1 MKKQHSIVFR
11 PNEVTMIIEDG
22 NTIFQAAAEAGLN
35 VDGPCGG
42 KGTCG
47 KCKVYV
53 MENDIKKPVLACK
66 TPVKN
71 DMTIYIPEKDSVL
84 FRKGEDDYGK
94 INIELEPRIW
104 KEYYSV
110 PEPEIESQYS
120 DLTRLYQAIGRE
132 IPLTYAVLKTLPEVL
147 REGNHKI
154 TATYT
159 RDLVL
164 SIEPGNTADEFFGLA
179 VDIGT
184 TTVVASLVSLKTGE
198 IIYTASA
205 LNTQNTFGADVIAR
219 IEHVIN
225 HPHGLRQL
233 QQRILSVINNLIDK
247 VCLKNNTSANN
258 IYKVVVVGNTTME
271 HLFLGIDPRYLG
283 PAPFIPAITHSI
295 DLEAQEIELK
305 INPSGRIHLLPNIAG
320 YVGGDTTSVILATEI
335 YKKTGVYL
343 AVDIG
348 TNGEIVLSIDGKMFT
363 CSTAAGPAFEGA
375 QIRCGMR
382 AASGA
387 IEGVEF
393 SRDISLKVIGD
404 AWPTGICGSGLFQA
418 VQVMVELGVV
428 EPSGRMITRE
438 EGEQKGIPAII
449 LDRLSKDEEKGS
461 YFILS
466 QQRDDNDT
474 VMITQKDIRELQLA
488 KGAIR
493 TGIEI
498 LLREAG
504 ITVSDIDQILLAGA
518 FGNYIDKRSA
528 LSLGLLPEL
537 PINKIQTVGNAAGT
551 GAKIA
556 LISDLLL
563 NEADSIS
570 RKVRHIE
577 LSTRMEFHELFIEY
591 LPFSK
596 TY

>member
-1 MKKQHSIVFR
+1 MKKQHSIVFL
-11 PNEVTMIIEDG
+11 PDEVTMIIEDG

-35 VDGPCGG
+35 VEGPCGG

-53 MENDIKKPVLACK
+53 IEDGIKKPVLACRTSIK
-66 TPVKN
+66 E
-71 DMTIYIPEKDSVL
+71 DMTVHIPEKDSVL
-84 FRKGEDDYGK
+84 FRKGEDDYAK
-94 INIELEPRIW
+94 INIELEPGIW

-110 PEPEIESQYS
+110 PEPEMESQYS
-120 DLTRLYQAIGRE
+120 DLARLYQASDRE
-132 IPLTYAVLKTLPEVL
+132 IPLTYAALKSLPAVL
-147 REGNHKI
+147 RAGNHKI
-154 TATYT
+154 TAVFTK
-159 RDLVL
+159 DVLL
-164 SIEPGNTADEFFGLA
+164 SIEQGNTTDDFYGLA

-184 TTVVASLVSLKTGE
+184 TTVVASLVSLNTGE
-198 IIYTASA
+198 VIYTASA
-205 LNTQNTFGADVIAR
+205 SNTQNTFGADVIAR

-225 HPHGLRQL
+225 HQQGLRQL

-271 HLFLGIDPRYLG
+271 HLFLGIDPRFLG

-305 INPSGRIHLLPNIAG
+305 INPCGRIHLLPNIAG

-335 YKKTGVYL
+335 YKKPGVYL

-393 SRDISLKVIGD
+393 SDDISLKVIGD

-418 VQVMVELGVV
+418 VQVMVELGIV

-449 LDRLSKDEEKGS
+449 LDRLGKDEEKGS

-466 QQRDDNDT
+466 SQLDGYEA

-493 TGIEI
+493 TGIEV

-504 ITVSDIDQILLAGA
+504 ITLNDIDEILLAGA

-528 LSLGLLPEL
+528 LSLGLLPGL
-537 PINKIQTVGNAAGT
+537 PIDKIRTVGNAAGT
-551 GAKIA
+551 GAKMA
-556 LISDLLL
+556 LISDSLL
-563 NEADSIS
+563 NEAETIS

-577 LSTRMEFHELFIEY
+577 LSTRIEFHELFIEY
-591 LPFSK
+591 LTFDRK
-596 TY
+596 D

>member
-1 MKKQHSIVFR
+1 MKKQHSIVFL
-11 PNEVTMIIEDG
+11 PDEITVKAEEG
-22 NTIFQAAAEAGLN
+22 STIFQAAADAGLN
-35 VDGPCGG
+35 VEGPCGG

-53 MENDIKKPVLACK
+53 MEEDAKKAVLACK
-66 TPVKN
+66 TPVVK
-71 DMTIYIPEKDSVL
+71 DMTVHIPEKDNVL
-84 FRKGEDDYGK
+84 FRKGEDDYAK
-94 INIELEPRIW
+94 IDIILQPGIW

-120 DLTRLYQAIGRE
+120 DLARLYHALGRE
-132 IPLTYAVLKTLPEVL
+132 ITLTYTALKSLPAVL
-147 REGNHKI
+147 RAGNHKI
-154 TATYT
+154 TAVFTE
-159 RDLVL
+159 DVLL
-164 SIEPGNTADEFFGLA
+164 SIEPGKTVDDFYGLA

-184 TTVVASLVSLKTGE
+184 TTVVASLISLNTGE
-198 IIYTASA
+198 VIYTASA
-205 LNTQNTFGADVIAR
+205 SNTQNTFGADVIAR

-225 HPHGLRQL
+225 HPEGLRQL
-233 QQRILSVINNLIDK
+233 QQRILSVINNLIEK
-247 VCLKNNTSANN
+247 VCLKNNTSTAT

-283 PAPFIPAITHSI
+283 PAPFIPAITHSVQA
-295 DLEAQEIELK
+295 EAQEVGLK
-305 INPSGRIHLLPNIAG
+305 INPGGRIHLLPNIAG

-335 YKKTGVYL
+335 YKKSGVYL

-348 TNGEIVLSIDGKMFT
+348 TNGEIVLSIDGRMYT

-375 QIRCGMR
+375 QISCGMR

-387 IEGVEF
+387 VEGVEF
-393 SRDISLKVIGD
+393 SHDISLKVIGD

-418 VQVMVELGVV
+418 AQVMVELGIV

-438 EGEQKGIPAII
+438 EGEQRGIADIV
-449 LDRLSKDEEKGS
+449 LDKLVKDKEKGS
-461 YFILS
+461 CFILS
-466 QQRDDNDT
+466 PQTDNYEA

-504 ITVSDIDQILLAGA
+504 ITVKDIDEIMLAGA

-528 LSLGLLPEL
+528 LSLGLLPDL
-537 PINKIQTVGNAAGT
+537 PIDKIRTVGNAAGT
-551 GAKIA
+551 GAKMA
-556 LISDLLL
+556 LMSDSLLK
-563 NEADSIS
+563 EAEIIS

-577 LSTRMEFHELFIEY
+577 LSTRIDFHELFIEY
-591 LPFSK
+591 LTFESK
-596 TY
+596 V